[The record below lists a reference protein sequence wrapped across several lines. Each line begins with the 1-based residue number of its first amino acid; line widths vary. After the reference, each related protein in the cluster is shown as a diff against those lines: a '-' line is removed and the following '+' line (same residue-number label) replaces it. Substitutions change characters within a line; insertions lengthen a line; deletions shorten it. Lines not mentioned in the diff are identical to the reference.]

1 MFNLHQMLEN
11 MTLTGW
17 IIVIICLGIWTL
29 ATYIVGEFSER
40 KWGDR
45 ESGAL
50 IGFFAPGLIFMLCLY
65 LY

>member
-1 MFNLHQMLEN
+1 
-11 MTLTGW
+11 MTLTSW
-17 IIVIICLGIWTL
+17 IIVIICLGLWTF

-50 IGFFAPGLIFMLCLY
+50 VGFFAPGLIFMLCLY
-65 LY
+65 LC